1 MSPREKTHLCHFLL
15 FSVFKA
21 ATSESVNKG
30 QLQHSRGERLI
41 FVLCLPLCFRAMGR
55 SQQQHRYGQPG
66 GGQARD
72 PGGTAW
78 GVLEIPDAPQPASV
92 PQVQHLLGQ
101 GCTVRGLHS
110 QRAAAIPCTGAHT
123 LFYLQRGHSV
133 KSFQGKKPAFIPTV
147 DQSVTANTF

>member
-21 ATSESVNKG
+21 ANSESINKG

-41 FVLCLPLCFRAMGR
+41 FVLCLPLCLRAMGR
-55 SQQQHRYGQPG
+55 SQQQRRYGQPG
-66 GGQARD
+66 GGQACD
-72 PGGTAW
+72 PGGAAW

-110 QRAAAIPCTGAHT
+110 QRAAAVPCTGAHT
-123 LFYLQRGHSV
+123 LSIYREATLWSPFRE
-133 KSFQGKKPAFIPTV
+133 KKTSFIPTV
-147 DQSVTANTF
+147 DQSVIANTF